1 MESVLK
7 YNLKDDL
14 PNGELDIKIK
24 YREALLSREN
34 SNNKEIKG
42 PWEFKFKASGNTLVA
57 KTTSVKLNK
66 YLKLDNGQKVILN
79 EYRSNEVGTKIYYD
93 VKDKDEAYYIILR
106 GYDDLGNEDILISFI
121 NVVLK
126 RTKKEPIVEIEI
138 VDNKQLTKELILD
151 KTGIIDVRAK
161 TSKGENIDIEVQLT
175 DQGNMDKRTL
185 FYWGKMYLENIK
197 QGEDYREN
205 DIERWLM
212 FLEKDISETTL
223 KELMSLD
230 TAIEKAE
237 QKIEYLSS
245 DEEAMRIYYERERSL
260 HERAN
265 MISSAEK
272 RGKLEVA
279 KNLLDVLDDEVIA
292 EKTGLDI
299 EEIKSLRENKYID
312 NKFLLK

>member
-1 MESVLK
+1 MRKVKPLNDFIFK
-7 YNLKDDL
+7 KVF
-14 PNGELDIKIK
+14 GEK
-24 YREALLSREN
+24 
-34 SNNKEIKG
+34 
-42 PWEFKFKASGNTLVA
+42 
-57 KTTSVKLNK
+57 
-66 YLKLDNGQKVILN
+66 
-79 EYRSNEVGTKIYYD
+79 
-93 VKDKDEAYYIILR
+93 
-106 GYDDLGNEDILISFI
+106 GNEDILISFI
-121 NVVLK
+121 NAVLK
-126 RTKKEPIVEIEI
+126 RTQQEPIVEVEI

-197 QGEDYREN
+197 QGQDYTSLEKVITINILDFEFLGTEHYQSSFHLWEDIEKDYMLTDVVEIHFLELPKFRRKKNKDYREN

-265 MISSAEK
+265 MISSAEERK
-272 RGKLEVA
+272 AIEIA
-279 KNLLDVLDDEVIA
+279 KNLLNMNISVEQIVLA
-292 EKTGLDI
+292 TGLTE
-299 EEIKSLRENKYID
+299 EEIKKIR
-312 NKFLLK
+312 

>member
-1 MESVLK
+1 MRKVKPLNDFIFK
-7 YNLKDDL
+7 KVF
-14 PNGELDIKIK
+14 GEK
-24 YREALLSREN
+24 
-34 SNNKEIKG
+34 
-42 PWEFKFKASGNTLVA
+42 
-57 KTTSVKLNK
+57 
-66 YLKLDNGQKVILN
+66 
-79 EYRSNEVGTKIYYD
+79 
-93 VKDKDEAYYIILR
+93 
-106 GYDDLGNEDILISFI
+106 GNEDILISFI
-121 NVVLK
+121 NAVLK
-126 RTKKEPIVEIEI
+126 RTKKEPIVEVEI
-138 VDNKQLTKELILD
+138 IDNKQLTKELILD

-197 QGEDYREN
+197 QGQDYTSLEKVITINILDFEFLGTENYQSSFHLWEDIEKDYMLTDVVEIHFLELPKFRNKKNKDYREN

-265 MISSAEK
+265 MISSAEERK
-272 RGKLEVA
+272 AVEIA
-279 KNLLDVLDDEVIA
+279 KNLLNMKIPLEQIVLA
-292 EKTGLDI
+292 TGLTE
-299 EEIKSLRENKYID
+299 EEINKIR
-312 NKFLLK
+312 